1 MSKYID
7 TGLYDVVVT
16 FKNGCRVNGSCIGDP
31 LVSTPAEPH
40 GIFDKAFL
48 FLTTCVLKAVEREY
62 DIGYRAMIRTEDIAM
77 IQVKPLKDQAK
88 KVAE

>member
-16 FKNGCRVNGSCIGDP
+16 FKNGCRINGRCIGDP

-48 FLTTCVLKAVEREY
+48 FLNTCVVKTAEREY
-62 DIGYRAMIRTEDIAM
+62 ETGYMTMIRTEDIAM
-77 IQVKPLKDQAK
+77 IQAKPLTDHPK
-88 KVAE
+88 KVTE

>member
-1 MSKYID
+1 MNHYID

-16 FKNGCRVNGSCIGDP
+16 FKDGHQVNGRCIGDP

-62 DIGYRAMIRTEDIAM
+62 DTGYRAMIRTEDIAM
-77 IQVKPLKDQAK
+77 IQVKPVTNQAK
-88 KVAE
+88 KVTE

>member
-16 FKNGCRVNGSCIGDP
+16 FKDGHQVNGRCVGDP

-40 GIFDKAFL
+40 GIFDKTFL
-48 FLTTCVLKAVEREY
+48 FLSTCVFKAAEREY
-62 DIGYRAMIRTEDIAM
+62 DTGYTAMIRTEDITM
-77 IQVKPLKDQAK
+77 IQAKPLKDQAK
-88 KVAE
+88 KVTE